1 MFLPKMSTVVTL
13 KTGHKGVKTVKVWN
27 PSQTFHL
34 VHAAHRVAFSVLHTI
49 PLKLS
54 VELEGELAELCCVWV
69 RVGASQRGGG
79 RSNDVSIQA

>member
-1 MFLPKMSTVVTL
+1 MSTLVTL

-34 VHAAHRVAFSVLHTI
+34 VHAAHRDAFWVPHTI
-49 PLKLS
+49 PLKVS